1 MIIIT
6 VLAAVLLASLTAGA
20 LALLRASIARE
31 DSASSLLGEPRT
43 RATAWTRRVVGVYV
57 RTPWHV
63 REPDAVADGT
73 EEGHGHRPPTS
84 AGPR

>member
-6 VLAAVLLASLTAGA
+6 VLAAVVLASLTAGA

-31 DSASSLLGEPRT
+31 DSASSLLGKPRT
-43 RATAWTRRVVGVYV
+43 RATALTRRVVGLYV
-57 RTPWHV
+57 RTPRHV
-63 REPDAVADGT
+63 SEPDAVADRT
-73 EEGHGHRPPTS
+73 EKGHGHRPPKS